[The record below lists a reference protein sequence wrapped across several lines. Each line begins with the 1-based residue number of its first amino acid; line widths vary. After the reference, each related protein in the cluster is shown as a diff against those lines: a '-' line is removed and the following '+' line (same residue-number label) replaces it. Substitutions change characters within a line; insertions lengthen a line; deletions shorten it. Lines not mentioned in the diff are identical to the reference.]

1 MAVQHRASAA
11 APTTAA
17 PYLPEERSIAALRE
31 AVQGC
36 RGCELYRKATQAVF
50 GEGPRG
56 STMVIVGEQPGDE
69 EDRAGSPFVGP
80 AGRLLDRA
88 LADAGI
94 ARRKV
99 WVTNAVKHFKWEPR
113 GKRRIHAKPNPNEVR
128 ACAPWL
134 DAEIDAIEPE
144 VVVAL
149 GVTAARAVFGRSL
162 TITASRGRALETRW
176 QTTGLVTIH
185 PSAVLRAPDPE
196 ARERTYADLV
206 SDLRVAARLL
216 REGTPRDAASTAAGP
231 HVPTA
236 ATRRSGR
243 RSPQGRRPAA

>member
-1 MAVQHRASAA
+1 
-11 APTTAA
+11 
-17 PYLPEERSIAALRE
+17 
-31 AVQGC
+31 
-36 RGCELYRKATQAVF
+36 
-50 GEGPRG
+50 
-56 STMVIVGEQPGDE
+56 MVIVGEQPGDE

-206 SDLRVAARLL
+206 SDLRVAARLP